1 MKINLKILRFF
12 LDMTNFDKNEIKNL
26 QNLCKIKLTQEECE
40 NFLKDLKQIIDYI
53 ETLNEVDTK
62 NVKSCSYILMDFQK
76 NVFRKD
82 EIKKSLDRENFLSN
96 APDQIA
102 SMIKVPEIFTKN

>member
-40 NFLKDLKQIIDYI
+40 
-53 ETLNEVDTK
+53 
-62 NVKSCSYILMDFQK
+62 
-76 NVFRKD
+76 
-82 EIKKSLDRENFLSN
+82 
-96 APDQIA
+96 
-102 SMIKVPEIFTKN
+102 

>member
-1 MKINLKILRFF
+1 MS
-12 LDMTNFDKNEIKNL
+12 NFDEASIENL
-26 QNLCKIKLTQEECE
+26 QNLCKIKLTQKEKE

-62 NVKSCSYILMDFQK
+62 NIDTCNYVLQDFQK

-82 EIKKSLDRENFLSN
+82 IIKKSLDRDKFLSN
-96 APDQIA
+96 APDKIA
-102 SMIKVPEIFTKN
+102 SMIKVFEIITKN